1 MFNIKDKILELNLYS
16 FGAGIKMLAVFLL
29 FVFLSGC
36 GNRMPSDSDSN
47 NNSNQTVVSSPTP
60 FAEPLHIQTNMPSDP
75 VKKEM
80 PDNKTTTYKN
90 RESAKHIE
98 AGNKNLENK
107 QYDKAMENFEAAV
120 RENPNSAIGYIGKG
134 RVFAEMKKN
143 KEALAEF
150 QKAVDKEPNNAIS
163 WVNRGNGY
171 ARMRKFD
178 LAIADYEKAIS
189 IDPTNYMGYF
199 NRGKAVLRST
209 FNLQKRDFETV
220 LSDFNKAASLQD
232 RIDEIFVER
241 GTVYRQMRL
250 YEKAEKDLKKALVL
264 RNSAAA
270 HCELAQVYM
279 DMDRQDAALKHLNDA
294 ISIDPEFSRDPYFAD
309 PTNSI
314 NGYLSRGLIYSDRGE
329 YARAVVDFEKAL
341 KVKPSDKKTYIE
353 MALAKSYIGRK
364 TEAKTDAE
372 KWLLQDPKGKNP
384 VSAEDYLYS
393 GSAFV
398 LAGDIKK
405 GIECLDRSI
414 EMEDTAGARLERGRA
429 FIEAGDFGKARAD
442 LDKVVSGDSEDRE
455 KAHARSLL
463 KQCKR

>member
-1 MFNIKDKILELNLYS
+1 MQGDYFEKLAS
-16 FGAGIKMLAVFLL
+16 GAGLKIVVVLLL
-29 FVFLSGC
+29 FIFLSGC
-36 GNRMPSDSDSN
+36 GTGT
-47 NNSNQTVVSSPTP
+47 NSPVIPPQTAAHSPAPSSPDLIPTP
-60 FAEPLHIQTNMPSDP
+60 SEPVSDDISGKKIVNDN
-75 VKKEM
+75 VKSE
-80 PDNKTTTYKN
+80 NKYV
-90 RESAKHIE
+90 E

-107 QYDKAMENFEAAV
+107 QYDKAMENFEAAI

-143 KEALAEF
+143 EEALAEF
-150 QKAVDKEPNNAIS
+150 QKAVDKEPGNAIS

-171 ARMRKFD
+171 SRMRKFD

-189 IDPTNYMGYF
+189 IDPANYMGYF

-209 FNLQKRDFETV
+209 VNLQKRDFERV
-220 LSDFNKAASLQD
+220 LVDFDKAASLQD

-241 GTVYRQMRL
+241 GTVYRQMGL

-309 PTNSI
+309 QTNSI

-329 YARAVVDFEKAL
+329 YARAVADFEKAL

-372 KWLLQDPKGKNP
+372 RWLLQDPKGKNP
-384 VSAEDYLYS
+384 VSAEDYIYT

-398 LAGDIKK
+398 LAGDINK
-405 GIECLDRSI
+405 GIECLNRSI

-429 FIEAGDFGKARAD
+429 FMEKGDFGKAKTD
-442 LDKVVSGDSEDRE
+442 LEKVISGDSEDRE
-455 KAHARSLL
+455 KALARSLL
-463 KQCKR
+463 KKCKR